1 MPVPPPPF
9 TKVCI
14 INCASWPWWRWCGGA
29 ALLGRAVLRYYLIPR
44 PVLDIDN
51 ARGVL
56 AAAVLRYPILRK
68 TSHCIGV
75 THHIH
80 NCHIVTLVTHSSC
93 SGGGGAEVVVSQ
105 EAAVAC
111 CLGLGLEDRRHLHP
125 PHRSKLQAQQFS
137 TLINRKTL
145 SS

>member
-1 MPVPPPPF
+1 MPVPPSPF

-68 TSHCIGV
+68 TSHIGV
-75 THHIH
+75 IHH
-80 NCHIVTLVTHSSC
+80 NCHTSHTGHTQQLLRWGRSRSCCQPGGSC
-93 SGGGGAEVVVSQ
+93 SLQ
-105 EAAVAC
+105 
-111 CLGLGLEDRRHLHP
+111 LGSRVRGPTTP
-125 PHRSKLQAQQFS
+125 PPS
-137 TLINRKTL
+137 TLHTAANYKL
-145 SS
+145 SSSAL